1 MFGSNLQFGLPQAA
15 YKNSVIFKNPQV
27 PMQAQLPGNPG
38 QLPGMARP
46 PFVQQPQPPVVP
58 SLIDMAK
65 QMPETPMM
73 DQVDENTVKE
83 MEKAVPQDDNS
94 TLIAMLMGGGALA
107 GMLGGKGGGG
117 KGEPAPQAPAVM
129 PGGNPRLQPVNFGR
143 QTGLM
148 QRSRPFAGYFGG

>member
-15 YKNSVIFKNPQV
+15 YKNSVIFKKPQV

-46 PFVQQPQPPVVP
+46 PFVQQPQPPAVP

-73 DQVDENTVKE
+73 DQVDENTAKE

-107 GMLGGKGGGG
+107 GLLGGKGGG
-117 KGEPAPQAPAVM
+117 KEQPVEQAPAVM
-129 PGGNPRLQPVNFGR
+129 PAGNPRLQPVNFGR